1 MSPILGFALSEYH
14 IIIIIVLALVLFG
27 GRKLPELGRSLGKGI
42 VEFKKGLKG
51 MEDEVE
57 GGGTAGSAGQVSA
70 PQQRQ
75 EPVLEQPKPPQ
86 RVTAPAPKFEDAAP
100 KFEDKPAVAPP
111 AQPQS

>member
-1 MSPILGFALSEYH
+1 MNPILGFAFSEYH
-14 IIIIIVLALVLFG
+14 LIIIIVLALVLFG

-51 MEDEVE
+51 MEDETEVAST
-57 GGGTAGSAGQVSA
+57 GGSTGQVSA
-70 PQQRQ
+70 PQSRQ
-75 EPVLEQPKPPQ
+75 EPVLEQPKPPA

-111 AQPQS
+111 SQPQS

>member
-1 MSPILGFALSEYH
+1 MNPIFGWVPSEFH
-14 IIIIIVLALVLFG
+14 IFILIAIGLLLFG
-27 GRKLPELGRSLGKGI
+27 RRLPELGRSLGKGI

-57 GGGTAGSAGQVSA
+57 GGSAAGSTGPVSA

-75 EPVLEQPKPPQ
+75 EPVLEQPKPPA

-111 AQPQS
+111 SQPQS

>member
-1 MSPILGFALSEYH
+1 MNSIFSFVFSEYQ
-14 IIIIIVLALVLFG
+14 IIIVIIIALVLFG

-57 GGGTAGSAGQVSA
+57 GGTAAGSAGQVSA

-75 EPVLEQPKPPQ
+75 EPVLEQPKPPA

-111 AQPQS
+111 QS